1 MESSWTENAIES
13 WLDTLDPKKLTFKKM
28 VFVIKQCLNVI
39 SLDDAC
45 HYMEKHKLQVSNENI
60 EVFLCVA
67 DKYYKIRTKIL
78 EELVLEEYNKSK
90 YLFALFTTL
99 FTLL

>member
-1 MESSWTENAIES
+1 MVSSWTENAIES

-39 SLDDAC
+39 SLNDAC
-45 HYMEKHKLQVSNENI
+45 DYMKKHKLEVSNENI
-60 EVFLCVA
+60 ERFICVA
-67 DKYYKIRTKIL
+67 DEYYKIRMKIL

-90 YLFALFTTL
+90 
-99 FTLL
+99 